1 MQAISSRAGSVR
13 EPQISLGYLV
23 GACALLTGC
32 AADAGD
38 LAASGGT
45 NGAVEVGVAKSAVID
60 GVIANDS
67 DDTGIVRLWAQ
78 NTKFNEFRQ
87 FCTGVLL
94 RNNVVLTAR
103 HCVDQDQAA
112 RDNGWPDMRAS
123 LSSVVV
129 STGLFGA
136 AALGVDAPPSF
147 APDGRDLAAFRL
159 QVNLP
164 IATGGRVVTTGFQ
177 HPLAHPFAG
186 DPLLIAGY
194 GSTTGSNATDI
205 CNYISLTTNERTK
218 GCIDDPF
225 QLSAAIGGTAIDGV
239 RVLVTGVK
247 ASPGDS
253 GGPVFA
259 VTNASNVA
267 DLPLIGVNVF
277 AEACLED
284 HTCGAVSMRVADI
297 ESWVLTR

>member
-1 MQAISSRAGSVR
+1 MKAIFSRAASVR
-13 EPQISLGYLV
+13 EPQIWLGYLV
-23 GACALLTGC
+23 GSCALLAGC

-38 LAASGGT
+38 LAASGLREEPRRK
-45 NGAVEVGVAKSAVID
+45 VEVGVAKSAVID

-103 HCVDQDQAA
+103 HCVDQDQAD

-147 APDGRDLAAFRL
+147 APDGRDLAGFRL
-159 QVNLP
+159 VKTTYRLRR
-164 IATGGRVVTTGFQ
+164 AVCVVTTGFQ

-186 DPLLIAGY
+186 DPAVDRGLWVHDREQRHRYL
-194 GSTTGSNATDI
+194 
-205 CNYISLTTNERTK
+205 
-218 GCIDDPF
+218 
-225 QLSAAIGGTAIDGV
+225 QLY
-239 RVLVTGVK
+239 
-247 ASPGDS
+247 
-253 GGPVFA
+253 F
-259 VTNASNVA
+259 
-267 DLPLIGVNVF
+267 
-277 AEACLED
+277 LED
-284 HTCGAVSMRVADI
+284 Q
-297 ESWVLTR
+297 